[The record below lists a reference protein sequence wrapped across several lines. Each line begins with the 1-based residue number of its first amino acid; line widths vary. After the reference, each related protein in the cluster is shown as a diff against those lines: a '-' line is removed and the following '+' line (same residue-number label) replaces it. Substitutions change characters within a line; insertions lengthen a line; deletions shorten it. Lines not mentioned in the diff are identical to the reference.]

1 MEIIILSII
10 STLVLTT
17 LVWIIFFKNIQ
28 NKLSHEKEKLSIEL
42 NIIKS
47 DVNYQV
53 NRKLDEKVA
62 VLNEQI
68 LELKNQCIT
77 IERESYD
84 KGKKNATI
92 EFEKDYFV
100 DVTPYKYNYE
110 EGNDFVVFNTKKK
123 FTEVG
128 YTRQLFVK
136 GIPVFEPVHT
146 FLERHE
152 FKDFK
157 LNEEAINR
165 VVNNAIKAIAP
176 QGASTFIKVAENVL
190 EKK

>member
-1 MEIIILSII
+1 MEIIIISIA
-10 STLVLTT
+10 STLILTT

-28 NKLSHEKEKLSIEL
+28 TKLTNDKEKLSIEL
-42 NIIKS
+42 GNVKSNI
-47 DVNYQV
+47 DYEV
-53 NRKLDEKVA
+53 NRKLEEKVS
-62 VLNEQI
+62 VLNERI
-68 LELKNQCIT
+68 LELKNELVIVD
-77 IERESYD
+77 RESYE
-84 KGKKNATI
+84 KGKKDTAR

-123 FTEVG
+123 FIEVG
-128 YTRQLFVK
+128 FTRQLFVK

-165 VVNNAIKAIAP
+165 VVNNAIKALAP
-176 QGASTFIKVAENVL
+176 AGANTFIKVAENVI